1 MLVLLSYKATMGLG
15 FGWVAAG
22 KARSLGMPEL
32 KGITKISYF
41 IGEETKW
48 LAQGGTLGWWQNL
61 V

>member
-1 MLVLLSYKATMGLG
+1 MGLG